1 MSDTGVKFADGDAV
15 SNAIEAVR
23 SDTDP
28 TNWAL
33 AAHEGK
39 STDTIEL
46 VATGEGTRG
55 PPRGRVFCEQQQK
68 MIQSFR
74 FLFFISGASYFR
86 GLTFGLR
93 QSRNRLPGT
102 GLGGGVRFGYFCT
115 A

>member
-55 PPRGRVFCEQQQK
+55 PPRGRVFCEQQQ

-74 FLFFISGASYFR
+74 FFLFYFGAR
-86 GLTFGLR
+86 LTF
-93 QSRNRLPGT
+93 
-102 GLGGGVRFGYFCT
+102 VV
-115 A
+115 